1 MRVIRALLLSLM
13 LLGVWL
19 AGCGD
24 GVTGDSL
31 SLASAPPGPPTEPI
45 SYPVRPEA
53 RLEGVGSNVGPVTV
67 NLVSGW
73 NGIGFQC
80 YSVSS
85 LNAPSA
91 VAGFAWWDGLVYQ
104 TGPFT
109 MAELNAGNGTRRG
122 FWVYA
127 TGPTS
132 FTYSGTDATG
142 ANVALRSGWNLV
154 NCPGNSTLGLADLSC
169 SQNGSPVNL
178 TSVLLP
184 QVYEITGGNYTV
196 RDLGAGGRITEGK
209 PYWVYSAAA
218 NVALGYGSGQPSPT
232 PTATPTASPGSS
244 PITNLA
250 IVSGQVLTTS
260 GTGLAGVNVAVD
272 GHNVLTNDQGFY
284 TFNSVTPGTG
294 KVAGFTKSGY
304 AATFQTYTALAAD
317 TTFFNTTMATTTTL
331 TVSGSAGGTVT
342 ETGGANITFPAGG
355 LVGPTGAPYTGT
367 ANVSVK
373 TFVPG
378 DPNFINCFPGDFTG
392 VQNGTE
398 TGLISYGYLTV
409 RLTDTSGQPLNL
421 AAGKTATVKI
431 PVNPVQDPGTPTIPF
446 WYLNETTGKWD
457 YGGLATRST
466 DGRYYQLTATHF
478 SSINLDQTVSEATG
492 FTKHVTV
499 VNSNGAPVQG
509 ALVTVR
515 QATLEKTGYTDVNG
529 YIKLFRIKPGEVFTV
544 WAQKGTIKSAVTTET
559 AGAAGTSINNTILLD
574 QPVGSV
580 TAVWGATPPDLDAY
594 LSGPTTANGTFEINY
609 QNKGSLSSSP
619 YALLNT
625 DDRDGYGPEIITV
638 SRWVPGTYRYTLK
651 VFTSG
656 QYFGSGTGL
665 TVDVSIPSLG
675 YIRRYSPPAGGAT
688 KRVWNVFNVVV
699 DAQGQPTVVDVNT
712 YGDLTAAE
720 EAVEK

>member
-1 MRVIRALLLSLM
+1 MRALSFALILLASL
-13 LLGVWL
+13 WL
-19 AGCGD
+19 AGCGEN
-24 GVTGDSL
+24 
-31 SLASAPPGPPTEPI
+31 LAAAPPGPPTQPI
-45 SYPVRPEA
+45 SYPVAA
-53 RLEGVGSNVGPVTV
+53 RLEGMTGAVGPVTV
-67 NLVSGW
+67 SLASGW
-73 NGIGFQC
+73 NGVGLQC
-80 YSVSS
+80 YSVTS

-91 VAGFAWWDGLVYQ
+91 VAGFAWWDGQVYQ

-109 MAELNAGNGTRRG
+109 VAELNAGNGTRRG

-132 FTYSGTDATG
+132 FTYSGSNATG

-154 NCPGNSTLGLADLSC
+154 NCPGSSTLGLTDLTC

-178 TSVLLP
+178 TSVVLP

-209 PYWVYSAAA
+209 AYWVYSAAA
-218 NVALGYGSGQPSPT
+218 NVTLGYGSGQPSPT
-232 PTATPTASPGSS
+232 PTPTPTPTASPGSS
-244 PITNLA
+244 PITNVG
-250 IVSGQVLTTS
+250 IVSGQVLTTG
-260 GTGLAGVNVAVD
+260 GTGLVGVNVSVD
-272 GHNVLTNDQGFY
+272 GRSVLTNDQGFF
-284 TFNSVTPGTG
+284 TFNNVAPGTG

-317 TTFFNTTMATTTTL
+317 TTFFNTTLAATTTL

-342 ETGGANITFPAGG
+342 EPGGANITFPAAG

-378 DPNFINCFPGDFTG
+378 DPNFVNCFPGEFTG

-409 RLTDTSGQPLNL
+409 RLTDASGQPLNL

-431 PVNPVQDPGTPTIPF
+431 PINSAQDPGTPTIPF

-466 DGRYYQLTATHF
+466 DGLYYQLTATHF

-499 VNSNGAPVQG
+499 INSNGDPVKG

-559 AGAAGTSINNTILLD
+559 AGAAGTSVNNTILLD
-574 QPVGSV
+574 QPVGSI

-594 LSGPTTANGTFEINY
+594 LSGPTASGGTFEISY
-609 QNKGSLSSSP
+609 GNKGSLSASP

-638 SRWVPGTYRYTLK
+638 SRWLPGTYRYVLK

-656 QYFGSGTGL
+656 QYFGTGTGI

-699 DAQGQPTVVDVNT
+699 DAQGRPTVVDVNT
-712 YGDLTAAE
+712 YADLTAAE
-720 EAVEK
+720 ELLEK